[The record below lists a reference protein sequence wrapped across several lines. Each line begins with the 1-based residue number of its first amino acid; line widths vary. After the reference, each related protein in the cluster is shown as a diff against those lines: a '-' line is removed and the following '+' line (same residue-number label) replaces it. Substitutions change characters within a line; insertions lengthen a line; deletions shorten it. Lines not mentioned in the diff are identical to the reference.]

1 MSMLTDSPKQ
11 FATLLVDL
19 IRASQDG
26 FAIFDQNDVLIFCN
40 HEFAFRLG
48 LRIVDAEGRSFE
60 QIIRLSYESGKGI
73 QIENND
79 IETFIKDSTA
89 KHSDVGFKCFTD
101 KLSDGSWLK
110 ISQLVTPEGYSFVY
124 TTDITKLMDTELELR
139 DALEHVQNIAAT
151 DPLTNIHNRRYF
163 FDMASKELKRS
174 SRHHSPLCL
183 LALDIDKFKSI
194 NDNHGHLCGDEVLVT
209 VANACAKQ
217 LRDYDIFARIGGE
230 EFSILL
236 PNTQLYEAQLFAER
250 ILATI
255 RQLTIPYDDLDLT
268 ITLSIGIAK
277 YDDTCHSLESLMD
290 RADQALYQAKDN
302 GRDRLEVF
310 MKGS

>member
-26 FAIFDQNDVLIFCN
+26 FAIFDQNDVLMFCN

-48 LRIVDAEGRSFE
+48 LRIVDAEGKTFA
-60 QIIRLSYESGKGI
+60 QIIRLSHESGKGI
-73 QIENND
+73 KIDNGDVDSFIE
-79 IETFIKDSTA
+79 ESSA
-89 KHSDVGFKCFTD
+89 KHSAVGFRCFTD
-101 KLSDGSWLK
+101 QLSDESWIK
-110 ISQLVTPEGYSFVY
+110 ISQLVTQEGYTFVY
-124 TTDITKLMDTELELR
+124 VTDISKLIQTELELR
-139 DALEHVQNIAAT
+139 ETLEQVKNIAAT

-174 SRHHSPLCL
+174 SRHHSPMCL
-183 LALDIDKFKSI
+183 LALDIDNFKSI
-194 NDNHGHLCGDEVLVT
+194 NDTYGHLCGDEVLVA
-209 VANACAKQ
+209 VASACAKQ

-255 RQLTIPYDDLDLT
+255 RQLTIPYEDLDLT

-277 YDDTCHSLESLMD
+277 YDETCHTLESLMD

-302 GRDRLEVF
+302 GRNKLEVY
-310 MKGS
+310 MKD